1 MLNQETINLM
11 QSLTDI
17 NGVASNERLVAARL
31 KQDYEQ
37 LADEV
42 IYDNLGSI
50 YAVKKSQIPN
60 APHVMVSGH
69 MDEVGLIVTKVLD
82 NGLLQALLLGDMSTN
97 SLLGASVQGNFAG
110 KNYQGTILAQT
121 ENNQVVDKTN
131 KVQVDLGFLS
141 KAAVEKAGVQLGD
154 TLSFATS
161 FVQTESGVLMSRNW
175 NGRYAPILGIELLQ
189 ALQNVELPFDLY
201 VGCTVQEQ
209 VGLRGIQTATN
220 KVAPDLAIMLDTDA
234 AFDYQ
239 TDSDDR
245 IGVLGDGVLL
255 NYYDKTVLPNRLLLQ
270 TFRETCEQD
279 QIPYQYYYS
288 LADSE
293 AGWVN
298 KLRTG
303 CPTLFVNIP
312 VRNMNTPRS
321 VIAAADYQAAKAGL
335 IQFIKQIDNDSLQ
348 AFKAENR

>member
-1 MLNQETINLM
+1 MLNQETIDLM
-11 QSLTDI
+11 QALTDI

-31 KQDYEQ
+31 KQDYAQ

-50 YAVKKSQIPN
+50 YAVKKSQTPN

-97 SLLGASVQGNFAG
+97 SLLGASVQGDFAG

-161 FVQTESGVLMSRNW
+161 FVQTESGALMSRNW
-175 NGRYAPILGIELLQ
+175 NGRYAPILGVELLQ

-201 VGCTVQEQ
+201 GGMHSSGTS
-209 VGLRGIQTATN
+209 GFTRN
-220 KVAPDLAIMLDTDA
+220 
-234 AFDYQ
+234 
-239 TDSDDR
+239 SD
-245 IGVLGDGVLL
+245 GD
-255 NYYDKTVLPNRLLLQ
+255 
-270 TFRETCEQD
+270 E
-279 QIPYQYYYS
+279 
-288 LADSE
+288 
-293 AGWVN
+293 
-298 KLRTG
+298 
-303 CPTLFVNIP
+303 
-312 VRNMNTPRS
+312 
-321 VIAAADYQAAKAGL
+321 
-335 IQFIKQIDNDSLQ
+335 
-348 AFKAENR
+348 